1 MMGTYIIVTC
11 ASLHAQGKE
20 EGFQFSVAKCVQFV
34 KTQCDFQPQKTCVI
48 IMMPSV
54 PYCQD
59 DYRTMT
65 RRTFKK
71 KLQETHKAILEAF
84 TEHINNLDVLEIP
97 LQLDFA
103 GTEQRSRSS
112 GYLLP
117 HY

>member
-1 MMGTYIIVTC
+1 
-11 ASLHAQGKE
+11 
-20 EGFQFSVAKCVQFV
+20 
-34 KTQCDFQPQKTCVI
+34 
-48 IMMPSV
+48 
-54 PYCQD
+54 
-59 DYRTMT
+59 MT

-84 TEHINNLDVLEIP
+84 IENINNLDVLEIP